1 MKELYLCV
9 DWVFM
14 DSDVITKLIGLEDNI
29 DYNIIRIDWC
39 IDDTLEEIGDT
50 VNSFS
55 KEFST
60 FINLWNNLTHDWI
73 SYRDSDYENRIREN
87 LLTLITN
94 SLNRL
99 RMLTDYH
106 SINDIQ
112 KRYSDI
118 IDDLTVYNNLIIK

>member
-1 MKELYLCV
+1 MCG
-9 DWVFM
+9 WVFM

-112 KRYSDI
+112 KRYSNI
-118 IDDLTVYNNLIIK
+118 INDLTVYNNLIIK

>member
-1 MKELYLCV
+1 
-9 DWVFM
+9 M

-112 KRYSDI
+112 KRYSNI
-118 IDDLTVYNNLIIK
+118 INDLTVYNNLIIK

>member
-1 MKELYLCV
+1 MCG
-9 DWVFM
+9 WVFM

-39 IDDTLEEIGDT
+39 IDDILEEIGDN
-50 VNSFS
+50 VDCFS
-55 KEFST
+55 REFNV
-60 FINLWNNLTHDWI
+60 FLGLWSRLTHDWI
-73 SYRDSDYENRIREN
+73 SYRDSDYEDEIP
-87 LLTLITN
+87 LKILTLITN

-112 KRYSDI
+112 KRYSNI
-118 IDDLTVYNNLIIK
+118 IDDLTVYNNLI